1 MTKALGMIEVIGLST
16 AISSLDAACKAADVT
31 LIGYDKVIGV
41 EKSIGVT
48 IHIAGEVA
56 AVNAAIEAGVR
67 EANRVGRVVSSR
79 TIARPHEEIDYL
91 IKEFE
96 KNLKQHEEKK
106 KKKESKNTLKN
117 ETYLKDND
125 NENKEN

>member
-16 AISSLDAACKAADVT
+16 AISALDAACKSAEVT
-31 LIGYDKVIGV
+31 LVGYDKVIGV
-41 EKSIGVT
+41 EKSISIT

-56 AVNAAIEAGVR
+56 AVNAAVEAGVR
-67 EANRVGRVVSSR
+67 EGNRVGRVVSSR

-96 KNLKQHEEKK
+96 RNLKQHEEEKNKK
-106 KKKESKNTLKN
+106 KNN
-117 ETYLKDND
+117 Q
-125 NENKEN
+125 

>member
-1 MTKALGMIEVIGLST
+1 MTKALGMIEALGLST
-16 AISSLDAACKAADVT
+16 AISALDAACKAADVN

-56 AVNAAIEAGVR
+56 AVNAAIEAGVI
-67 EANRVGRVVSSR
+67 AGNRVGRVVSSR
-79 TIARPHEEIDYL
+79 TIARPHEEIEYL

-96 KNLKQHEEKK
+96 KNLKQHEEEKK
-106 KKKESKNTLKN
+106 K
-117 ETYLKDND
+117 
-125 NENKEN
+125 NKETKKR